1 MIRGGEAR
9 NVICNNVHLEGI
21 LRTLSPK
28 VRERTLKRMQT
39 ILDGITTAFGGSYT
53 CQLPP
58 TKVGGLKAPKKE
70 KSIFGDLQL
79 IQIQQAR
86 YRSAKSVVEASQ

>member
-1 MIRGGEAR
+1 MCDVLDRIENRGIEKGR
-9 NVICNNVHLEGI
+9 SEGYA
-21 LRTLSPK
+21 
-28 VRERTLKRMQT
+28 EGKR
-39 ILDGITTAFGGSYT
+39 
-53 CQLPP
+53 QLPP